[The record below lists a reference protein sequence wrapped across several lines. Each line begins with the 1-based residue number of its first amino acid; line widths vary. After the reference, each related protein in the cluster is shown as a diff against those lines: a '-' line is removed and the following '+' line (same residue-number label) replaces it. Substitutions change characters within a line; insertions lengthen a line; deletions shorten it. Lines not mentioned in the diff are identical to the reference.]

1 MDWLYPDEVL
11 PDIESGNYY
20 EQAQANRDRRRRHSD
35 FAADIV
41 TRATQAGTNY
51 LLRKG
56 FGKLKDAFM
65 ARMAGKRSQTKT
77 MDNAKKKAKNASGAS
92 KGRSGN
98 DAGIKPAMFIPG
110 RGAEIPLVT
119 STFQKPLTLTL
130 GLKSPRLHDPRKA
143 LANSFAYM
151 SKSVSTGFAFKA
163 IKAYKPPIPNE
174 LQLNEYGKNSR
185 FVPDNTFITTHV
197 FRHKDPRGMSP
208 GMGDNSTL
216 WNYTLGPDNAYARR
230 KPGTGMNPRGTAI
243 NPPADFSPLLVTAE
257 RFPETQHDMIP
268 RYSIDANEDNCWN
281 LNPCKAIGLNFETP
295 VNAVQGTASGGLP
308 GPLEKY
314 KYVPRAQ
321 PMYTFSN
328 TQPPPVSEDQPP
340 TGQQQTFG
348 PQIFQSIPASQ
359 TTGRSASW
367 WSTPDIVQIP
377 PVGVAPSLIDNV
389 VVSVGKPDG
398 YYKVQS
404 GHGSVSYTFSNNGT
418 CPVVVDV
425 VVTNLKKGK
434 VIYDS
439 ANFVK
444 TGTTPTLTVEN
455 KRDAYSKYLFEQV
468 SDGYNKAMVGAE
480 SAVILGGQ
488 GVFAP
493 QVISDMKQEFLPQKY
508 FKKGV
513 CKSQPNPGDPN
524 QIPLAPVEGGDPPSY
539 PSIPGPQF
547 NFIARDQFIIAPGAS
562 KPWRTTLPCMDYDA
576 RKYRS
581 FDSDT
586 MYDAQMNAYTG
597 PKDLNPDTPF
607 LNRVVYDDRCIGVS
621 FRFSNVSVPLVE
633 HAKEGTASADVGA
646 VAVIDRGATDINVT
660 ATGSYVEHPHPV
672 YKVKSNPE
680 MYAQGVTTEPF
691 YDPTTDFNTVRLD
704 HIDIQNTAAAVRTAG
719 NASAFTQIG
728 ATNSQAA

>member
-1 MDWLYPDEVL
+1 MDWLYPDEVA

-20 EQAQANRDRRRRHSD
+20 EQAQANRDRRRRYSD
-35 FAADIV
+35 FVSNII
-41 TRATQAGTNY
+41 TRASQAGTNY
-51 LLRKG
+51 VLRKG
-56 FGKLKDAFM
+56 FSKLKELVA
-65 ARMAGKRSQTKT
+65 AKMAGKRSQSKT
-77 MDNAKKKAKNASGAS
+77 MENAKKKAKNASGAS

-98 DAGIKPAMFIPG
+98 DSGIKPAMFIPG

-130 GLKSPRLHDPRKA
+130 GLKSPKLHDPRKA
-143 LANSFAYM
+143 LANAFSYL

-163 IKAYKPPIPNE
+163 VKPYEPPVPNE
-174 LQLNEYGKNSR
+174 FQLNEYGKNTR
-185 FVPDNTFITTHV
+185 YVPDNTFITTHV
-197 FRHKDPRGMSP
+197 FRHKDPRGMSV

-230 KPGTGMNPRGTAI
+230 KPGALPGDPLGTAI
-243 NPPADFSPLLVTAE
+243 SPPSDYSDLLVTAE
-257 RFPETQHDMIP
+257 RFPATQHDMIP

-281 LNPCKAIGLNFETP
+281 LNPCKMIGLNFETP
-295 VNAVQGTASGGLP
+295 VEAVQSAASAGNP

-321 PMYTFSN
+321 PLYTFAN
-328 TQPPPVSEDQPP
+328 TQPPPVPVDQPI
-340 TGQQQTFG
+340 TGDQQQFG

-367 WSTPDIVQIP
+367 WSQSEIVIP
-377 PVGVAPSLIDNV
+377 GSSNIDNV
-389 VVSVGKPDG
+389 VIGVGKPDG

-404 GHGSVSYTFSNNGT
+404 GHGSVNYTFSNNGT

-444 TGTTPTLTVEN
+444 NDPGPPAVVTN
-455 KRDAYSKYLFEQV
+455 NRNAYSKYLFEQV

-480 SAVILGGQ
+480 SCSTFGGQ
-488 GVFAP
+488 GIFAP

-513 CKSQPNPGDPN
+513 CKSQPNPGDSN
-524 QIPLAPVEGGDPPSY
+524 QIPLEPVPGQDTPSY

-581 FDSDT
+581 FDSNE
-586 MYDAQMNAYTG
+586 MYDAQGAAYTR
-597 PKDLNPDTPF
+597 PKDLPANDPF
-607 LNRVVYDDRCIGVS
+607 LNRVVYDDRCIGIS
-621 FRFSNVSVPLVE
+621 FRFSNVSVPVVE
-633 HAKEGTASADVGA
+633 HAKTGSAGATVGS

-660 ATGSYVEHPHPV
+660 CTGNYVEHPHPV
-672 YKVKSNPE
+672 YKVKTNPE
-680 MYAQGVTTEPF
+680 MFAQGVTTEPF
-691 YDPTTDFNTVRLD
+691 YDPTVDFSQVNID
-704 HIDIQNTAAAVRTAG
+704 HIDIVNSAAAVRTAG
-719 NASAFTQIG
+719 QASAFSQLG
-728 ATNSQAA
+728 ATNSQPA